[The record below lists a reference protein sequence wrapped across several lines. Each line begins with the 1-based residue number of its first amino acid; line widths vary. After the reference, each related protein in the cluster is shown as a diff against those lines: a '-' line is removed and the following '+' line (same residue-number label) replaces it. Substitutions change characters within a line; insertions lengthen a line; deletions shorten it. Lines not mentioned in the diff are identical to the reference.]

1 MQEVALIDTGH
12 ANLRSVERALL
23 AAAAQSGTAARIT
36 RTHEPNVI
44 ARADKI
50 VVPGQGGFG
59 DCLRGISAGGAADA
73 VTEAARRGVPYFGIC
88 LGLQALFSGSAE
100 APEVRGL
107 AHFDGT
113 CERIA
118 PGPEHKIPHMGW
130 NRVEK
135 SGAGH
140 PVLERGGAYGS
151 WFYFVH
157 SYHALPADAALVSGS
172 CSYGD
177 AVVTAAVGRDNV
189 VATQFHP
196 EKSQASGLRLLEA
209 FLRW

>member
-1 MQEVALIDTGH
+1 MLRVALIDTGH

-23 AAAAQSGTAARIT
+23 AAAAESRIEATIT
-36 RTHEPNVI
+36 RTHDPDFI
-44 ARADKI
+44 ARADKL

-59 DCLRGISAGGAADA
+59 DCLRGIEAGGAAAA
-73 VTEAARRGVPYFGIC
+73 VTEATQRGVPYLGIC
-88 LGLQALFSGSAE
+88 LGLQALFDGSAE

-107 AHFDGT
+107 SLFAGA
-113 CERIA
+113 CERIT
-118 PGPEHKIPHMGW
+118 PGPGHKIPHMGW

-140 PVLERGGAYGS
+140 PLLERAGAYGA

-157 SYHALPADAALVSGS
+157 SYHAVPSEPGLVVGTAG
-172 CSYGD
+172 YG
-177 AVVTAAVGRDNV
+177 ATAITAAVGHNNV

-196 EKSQASGLRLLEA
+196 EKSQSSGLRLLEA
-209 FLRW
+209 FLGW